1 MWQCLIAT
9 AKLPSI
15 TLYLWTGVELVN
27 TINGGRFDRAA
38 RAFKVQLAVS
48 EAGPWTEVLDEELED
63 PRRKTA
69 PLPLQTFSFP
79 LTEARYIRFLLLSW
93 YGYGSGG
100 LQYFAPVLTFL
111 GMSLVPTCHST
122 SLVTAGGR
130 TIEVCSSRGNSVQ
143 YKEVDPALGLTV
155 ESADKIKE
163 SQTSSLVIVFAF
175 FF

>member
-1 MWQCLIAT
+1 M
-9 AKLPSI
+9 
-15 TLYLWTGVELVN
+15 N

-38 RAFKVQLAVS
+38 KAFKVQLALS

-63 PRRKTA
+63 PRSQAA

-111 GMSLVPTCHST
+111 GMSLVSP
-122 SLVTAGGR
+122 
-130 TIEVCSSRGNSVQ
+130 
-143 YKEVDPALGLTV
+143 
-155 ESADKIKE
+155 
-163 SQTSSLVIVFAF
+163 LVIPPPSLQLEVGLSRFAPPEVTPSSTKRWTLLGASLWNQQTKLRSPKHHLW
-175 FF
+175 

>member
-1 MWQCLIAT
+1 M
-9 AKLPSI
+9 
-15 TLYLWTGVELVN
+15 N
-27 TINGGRFDRAA
+27 TINAGRFDRAA
-38 RAFKVQLAVS
+38 RAFKVQLALS

-63 PRRKTA
+63 PRSQAA

-93 YGYGSGG
+93 YGYEGG

-111 GMSLVPTCHST
+111 GMSLVSPLVIPLP
-122 SLVTAGGR
+122 SLQLEVGLSRFAPPEVTP
-130 TIEVCSSRGNSVQ
+130 SS
-143 YKEVDPALGLTV
+143 V
-155 ESADKIKE
+155 ESADRIKE

>member
-69 PLPLQTFSFP
+69 PLPLQTFTSP
-79 LTEARYIRFLLLSW
+79 SLKQDTSDSYCCH
-93 YGYGSGG
+93 
-100 LQYFAPVLTFL
+100 
-111 GMSLVPTCHST
+111 GMGMGV
-122 SLVTAGGR
+122 
-130 TIEVCSSRGNSVQ
+130 EVCSIL
-143 YKEVDPALGLTV
+143 PL
-155 ESADKIKE
+155 
-163 SQTSSLVIVFAF
+163 F
-175 FF
+175 

>member
-111 GMSLVPTCHST
+111 GMSLVSPLFIPLPLFQLEVGLSRFAPPKVTPSST
-122 SLVTAGGR
+122 KRWILLWAS
-130 TIEVCSSRGNSVQ
+130 
-143 YKEVDPALGLTV
+143 P
-155 ESADKIKE
+155 
-163 SQTSSLVIVFAF
+163 
-175 FF
+175 